1 MRYLPVLLLIGLEI
15 FALIDCIQ
23 TSEDE
28 ARHLPKLA
36 WIILIVIAPLVGAVA
51 WLFAG
56 RPRATAG
63 EGAQPTRSS
72 GPAMGRSA
80 RPLGPDDDPDFLE
93 QLRRQDAEHERMLK
107 QWEEDLRRREE
118 QDLHD
123 ESGNNGDG
131 SNPPAR

>member
-36 WIILIVIAPLVGAVA
+36 WVILIVIAPLVGAIA

-56 RPRATAG
+56 RPRATAA

-72 GPAMGRSA
+72 SPAAGRSA
-80 RPLGPDDDPDFLE
+80 RPLGPDDDPDFLD
-93 QLRRQDAEHERMLK
+93 QLRRQDAEQERMLK
-107 QWEEDLRRREE
+107 QWEEDLRRRDE

-123 ESGNNGDG
+123 ESGNGDG
-131 SNPPAR
+131 SPPPAR

>member
-23 TSEDE
+23 TSEEE
-28 ARHLPKLA
+28 AQHLPKLA
-36 WIILIVIAPLVGAVA
+36 WIILIVIAPLVGAIA

-56 RPRATAG
+56 RPRATAA

-72 GPAMGRSA
+72 SPAAGRSA
-80 RPLGPDDDPDFLE
+80 RPLGPDDDPDFLD
-93 QLRRQDAEHERMLK
+93 QLRRQDAEQERMLK
-107 QWEEDLRRREE
+107 QWEEDLRRRDE

-123 ESGNNGDG
+123 ESGNGDG
-131 SNPPAR
+131 SPPPAR

>member
-28 ARHLPKLA
+28 AQHLPKLA
-36 WIILIVIAPLVGAVA
+36 WIILIVIAPLVGAIA

-56 RPRATAG
+56 RPRATAA

-72 GPAMGRSA
+72 SPAAGRSA
-80 RPLGPDDDPDFLE
+80 RPLGPDDDPDFLD
-93 QLRRQDAEHERMLK
+93 QLRRQDAEQERMLK
-107 QWEEDLRRREE
+107 QWEEDLRRRDE

-123 ESGNNGDG
+123 ESGNGDG
-131 SNPPAR
+131 SPPPAR

>member
-36 WIILIVIAPLVGAVA
+36 WIILIVIAPLVGAIA

-56 RPRATAG
+56 RPRATAA

-72 GPAMGRSA
+72 SPAAGRSA
-80 RPLGPDDDPDFLE
+80 RPLGPDDDPDFLD
-93 QLRRQDAEHERMLK
+93 QLRRQDAEQERMLK
-107 QWEEDLRRREE
+107 QWEEDLRRRDE

-123 ESGNNGDG
+123 ESGNGDG
-131 SNPPAR
+131 SPPPAR

>member
-28 ARHLPKLA
+28 ARNLPKLA
-36 WIILIVIAPLVGAVA
+36 WIILIVIAPLVGAIA

-56 RPRATAG
+56 RPRATAA

-72 GPAMGRSA
+72 SPAAGRSA
-80 RPLGPDDDPDFLE
+80 RPLGPDDDPDFLD
-93 QLRRQDAEHERMLK
+93 QLRRQDAEQERMLK
-107 QWEEDLRRREE
+107 QWEEDLRRRDE

-123 ESGNNGDG
+123 ESGNGDG
-131 SNPPAR
+131 SPPPAR

>member
-36 WIILIVIAPLVGAVA
+36 WIILIVIAPLVGAIA

-56 RPRATAG
+56 RPRATAA

-72 GPAMGRSA
+72 SPATGRSA
-80 RPLGPDDDPDFLE
+80 RPLGPDDDPDFLD
-93 QLRRQDAEHERMLK
+93 QLRRQDAEQERMLK
-107 QWEEDLRRREE
+107 QWEEDLRRRDE

-123 ESGNNGDG
+123 ESGNGDG
-131 SNPPAR
+131 SPPPAR

>member
-15 FALIDCIQ
+15 FALIDCVQ

-36 WIILIVIAPLVGAVA
+36 WIILIVIAPLVGAIA

-56 RPRATAG
+56 RPRATAA

-72 GPAMGRSA
+72 SPAAGRSA
-80 RPLGPDDDPDFLE
+80 RPLGPDDDPDFLD
-93 QLRRQDAEHERMLK
+93 QLRRQDAEQERMLK
-107 QWEEDLRRREE
+107 QWEEDLRRRDE

-123 ESGNNGDG
+123 ESGNGDG
-131 SNPPAR
+131 SPPPGR

>member
-36 WIILIVIAPLVGAVA
+36 WVILIVIAPLVGAIA

-56 RPRATAG
+56 RPRATAA

-72 GPAMGRSA
+72 SPAAGRSA
-80 RPLGPDDDPDFLE
+80 RPLGPDDDPDFLD
-93 QLRRQDAEHERMLK
+93 QLRRQDAEQERMLK
-107 QWEEDLRRREE
+107 QWEEDLRRRDE

-123 ESGNNGDG
+123 ESGNGDG
-131 SNPPAR
+131 SPPPGR

>member
-36 WIILIVIAPLVGAVA
+36 WIILIVIAPLVGAIA

-56 RPRATAG
+56 RPRATAA

-72 GPAMGRSA
+72 SPAAGRSA
-80 RPLGPDDDPDFLE
+80 RPLGPDDDPDFLD
-93 QLRRQDAEHERMLK
+93 QLRRQDAEQERMLK
-107 QWEEDLRRREE
+107 QWEEDLRRRDE

-123 ESGNNGDG
+123 QSGNGDG
-131 SNPPAR
+131 SNPPGR

>member
-36 WIILIVIAPLVGAVA
+36 WIILIVIAPLVGAIA

-56 RPRATAG
+56 RPRATAA

-72 GPAMGRSA
+72 SPAAGRSA
-80 RPLGPDDDPDFLE
+80 RPLGPDDDPDFLD
-93 QLRRQDAEHERMLK
+93 QLRRQDAEQERMLK
-107 QWEEDLRRREE
+107 QWEEDLRRRDE

-123 ESGNNGDG
+123 ESGNGDG
-131 SNPPAR
+131 SPPPGR

>member
-36 WIILIVIAPLVGAVA
+36 WIILIVIAPLVGAIA

-56 RPRATAG
+56 RPRATAA

-72 GPAMGRSA
+72 SPATGRSV
-80 RPLGPDDDPDFLE
+80 RPLGPDDDPDFLD
-93 QLRRQDAEHERMLK
+93 QLRRQDAEQERMLK
-107 QWEEDLRRREE
+107 QWEEDLRRRDE

-123 ESGNNGDG
+123 ESGNGDG
-131 SNPPAR
+131 SPPPGR

>member
-15 FALIDCIQ
+15 FALIDCVQ

-36 WIILIVIAPLVGAVA
+36 WIILIVIAPLVGAIA

-56 RPRATAG
+56 RPRATAA

-72 GPAMGRSA
+72 SPAAGRSA
-80 RPLGPDDDPDFLE
+80 RPLGPDDDPDFLD
-93 QLRRQDAEHERMLK
+93 QLRRQDAEQERMLK
-107 QWEEDLRRREE
+107 QWEEDLRRRDE

-123 ESGNNGDG
+123 ESGNGDG
-131 SNPPAR
+131 SPPPAR

>member
-36 WIILIVIAPLVGAVA
+36 WIILIVIAPLGGAIA

-56 RPRATAG
+56 RPRATAA

-72 GPAMGRSA
+72 SQAAGRSA

-107 QWEEDLRRREE
+107 QWEEDLRRRDE

-123 ESGNNGDG
+123 ESGNGDS
-131 SNPPAR
+131 SNPPGR

>member
-36 WIILIVIAPLVGAVA
+36 WIILIVIAPLVGALA

-56 RPRATAG
+56 RPRATAA
-63 EGAQPTRSS
+63 EGAQPARSG
-72 GPAMGRSA
+72 GPAAGRSA
-80 RPLGPDDDPDFLE
+80 PPLGPDDDPDFLE

-107 QWEEDLRRREE
+107 QWEEDLRRRDE
-118 QDLHD
+118 QDLRD
-123 ESGNNGDG
+123 ESGNGDG

>member
-36 WIILIVIAPLVGAVA
+36 WIILIVIAPLVGAIA

-56 RPRATAG
+56 RPRAAAA
-63 EGAQPTRSS
+63 EGAQPSRSS
-72 GPAMGRSA
+72 SQAAGRSS

-107 QWEEDLRRREE
+107 QWEEDLRRRDEE
-118 QDLHD
+118 DLHD
-123 ESGNNGDG
+123 ESGNGDG

>member
-1 MRYLPVLLLIGLEI
+1 V
-15 FALIDCIQ
+15 
-23 TSEDE
+23 
-28 ARHLPKLA
+28 
-36 WIILIVIAPLVGAVA
+36 
-51 WLFAG
+51 
-56 RPRATAG
+56 
-63 EGAQPTRSS
+63 
-72 GPAMGRSA
+72 GRSG
-80 RPLGPDDDPDFLE
+80 RPLGPDDDPEFLD

>member
-36 WIILIVIAPLVGAVA
+36 WIILIVIAPLVGAIA

-56 RPRATAG
+56 RPRAAAA
-63 EGAQPTRSS
+63 EGAQRTRTT
-72 GPAMGRSA
+72 GPAPSRSA
-80 RPLGPDDDPDFLE
+80 RPLGPDDDPEFLE

-123 ESGNNGDG
+123 ESGNGDG
-131 SNPPAR
+131 SNPPGR